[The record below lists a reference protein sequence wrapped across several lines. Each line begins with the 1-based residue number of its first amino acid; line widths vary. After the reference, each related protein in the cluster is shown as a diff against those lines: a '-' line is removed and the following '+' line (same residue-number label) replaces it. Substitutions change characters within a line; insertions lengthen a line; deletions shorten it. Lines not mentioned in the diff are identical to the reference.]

1 MPQGGGTGLPMP
13 SPGQAPGQGNNPYG
27 DLSDILRRGAKIEGA
42 PSKGI
47 VRSALGGLLG
57 FGGGGIISWFV
68 RLIVMRWGW
77 GLLKRFLGR
86 ALTGR

>member
-1 MPQGGGTGLPMP
+1 MPQSGGTGLPMP
-13 SPGQAPGQGNNPYG
+13 SPGPANNPYG

-42 PSKGI
+42 PSTGI
-47 VRSALGGLLG
+47 VRKALGGLLG
-57 FGGGGIISWFV
+57 FGGGGIMSWFV